1 MNLRFL
7 PNLINGKEAGDV
19 EINSQVAV
27 GRIGTHLLKEEMQ
40 VELCKW
46 EGCAPPWL
54 ARRASGIH
62 PR

>member
-1 MNLRFL
+1 MKLRIF
-7 PNLINGKEAGDV
+7 PNMRRRKEAGDV
-19 EINSQVAV
+19 EITLSVV
-27 GRIGTHLLKEEMQ
+27 DGRIGTHLLKEEMQ

-54 ARRASGIH
+54 AQRASGIH